1 MISRF
6 RVFISILPPPRFPL
20 SAFFHRV
27 CRGCINEG
35 FEDVVVDSLM
45 LEGAIVEGSEGSV
58 EGSEGSGV
66 SILSI
71 MAAVSG
77 HEVGNDVVDVE
88 IVDVGSVDVGV
99 STRGRKMLEDAVV
112 VVEDFDA
119 SIVFFWRCGKRPLS
133 GSCAHPKDRRG

>member
-77 HEVGNDVVDVE
+77 HEVGNDVEMVR
-88 IVDVGSVDVGV
+88 VGCVDVGV

-119 SIVFFWRCGKRPLS
+119 SIVFWRRGKRPLS
-133 GSCAHPKDRRG
+133 GSCARPKDRRG